1 MNEKTVMSH
10 SKYVFLVALA
20 IAGVVSLIV
29 SDISYLIG
37 MIVGYIVSL
46 IVFKMII
53 KISDLILA
61 LSTSTI
67 NLVVFLFFAKF
78 FVYGA
83 GFFIA
88 IKVSWINIITVFL
101 GYFIIQATIYI
112 DAYRNDRL
120 EKTQNS

>member
-67 NLVVFLFFAKF
+67 SLVGVLFFAKL